1 MIDDE
6 HSDNDLRTRTRQLL
20 MAAEA
25 ISAELEAQTAQLNSA
40 IDQFNR
46 EILHPLREVLSE
58 TESSK
63 NVDA

>member
-1 MIDDE
+1 VPGP
-6 HSDNDLRTRTRQLL
+6 RQLL

-25 ISAELEAQTAQLNSA
+25 ISAELEAQTAQLNTA

-58 TESSK
+58 TEGSK
-63 NVDA
+63 HVDS